1 MPLLF
6 HLHQLLHHILE
17 LGNVYLKY
25 SIFVIMLL
33 NNSHTKIL
41 SLLSTNTPK
50 KIQITV
56 INVTKKLPILI
67 QNLDTGAVS
76 LWRQDMPLAVCCDAT
91 GLKLLFSHRIVLG
104 NWGMTGVSPSE
115 YPVLIDHHYSTSVT
129 NSYYWTNLIVS
140 YTDVIDSVLSDV
152 FNFRIR
158 WVQRF
163 TFFVILNLLFLCRS
177 WVTEIFG
184 LSVIMMEHG
193 HQKITNKT
201 DTRVKWHP
209 PFQWDQLFCLCIL
222 YFINCT
228 CFPNNIHIIFIT
240 VYSCIIR
247 KISWIWLS
255 EVTHLN
261 C

>member
-1 MPLLF
+1 MPL
-6 HLHQLLHHILE
+6 
-17 LGNVYLKY
+17 
-25 SIFVIMLL
+25 
-33 NNSHTKIL
+33 T
-41 SLLSTNTPK
+41 
-50 KIQITV
+50 
-56 INVTKKLPILI
+56 
-67 QNLDTGAVS
+67 
-76 LWRQDMPLAVCCDAT
+76 VCCDAT

-104 NWGMTGVSPSE
+104 NWGMTGVSQSE

-201 DTRVKWHP
+201 DTQVKWHP

-247 KISWIWLS
+247 KISWSWLS